1 MFGSPIVAVSN
12 PVFHAVGQIFQPV
25 LRIVADALALIYGVI
40 PNYAIAIA
48 ILTIL
53 IMTLLTPLTV
63 KSTKS
68 MIAMQRMQPEIK
80 KLQAKYK
87 GPENRQKLNEELM
100 KVYKDQGINPL
111 GGCLPM
117 FLQMP
122 FLYILFDVIKGLTAV
137 TKSGA
142 ISPRYIPKP
151 ANLHATAVPL
161 IDKMYV
167 NLIQGHGQLRSF
179 GMDFALKPFS
189 HHSST
194 VAAIPYFVLVVLAV
208 GLGYLQMTQMSRRN
222 PQAAAANKQMQS
234 MQKIMPII
242 FGYIYFVVP
251 AAVVIYMIVST
262 MIRIATQDI
271 MFRTG
276 VVKPVNAE
284 RAIGGAKGGALPAGA
299 AGLVA
304 GGDSDAGTKT
314 PPKTTPSKTP
324 QAKTTPPK
332 TTPSKTAPAKT
343 NGQARPAKPAL
354 GARAQSGGNG
364 QSPRTNGAARP
375 SSGTTN
381 GKPTADSDDGESD
394 AAKPHTRSKNKR
406 DRRTR

>member
-1 MFGSPIVAVSN
+1 MFAPLIVAVTN
-12 PVFHAVGQIFQPV
+12 PVFHAVGEIFQPV
-25 LRIVADALALIYGVI
+25 LRIVADALALIYGLI

-48 ILTIL
+48 ILTIV

-122 FLYILFDVIKGLTAV
+122 FLYILFDVIRGLTAT
-137 TKSGA
+137 TKSGTV
-142 ISPRYIPKP
+142 SPRYIPKP
-151 ANLHATAVPL
+151 TNIHATNVPL
-161 IDKMYV
+161 IDRMYQ
-167 NLIQGHGQLRSF
+167 NLVQGHGQLRSF
-179 GMDFALKPFS
+179 GMNFALKPFS
-189 HHSST
+189 HHASAA
-194 VAAIPYFVLVVLAV
+194 AAIPYFVLVVVAV

-222 PQAAAANKQMQS
+222 PQAAAANKQMQT
-234 MQKIMPII
+234 MQKVMPII

-276 VVKPVNAE
+276 VVKPVE
-284 RAIGGAKGGALPAGA
+284 RAIGGAKGSVAPAAA

-304 GGDSDAGTKT
+304 GNGGGGTKT
-314 PPKTTPSKTP
+314 PPRTS
-324 QAKTTPPK
+324 PPK
-332 TTPSKTAPAKT
+332 TSPPKT

-354 GARAQSGGNG
+354 GAGTQGNG
-364 QSPRTNGAARP
+364 NGNGNGRAPRTNGTTRPRSGAA
-375 SSGTTN
+375 N
-381 GKPTADSDDGESD
+381 GKAAEESD
-394 AAKPHTRSKNKR
+394 VDESGAAKPHPRSKNKR

>member
-1 MFGSPIVAVSN
+1 MFGSPFVALSN
-12 PVFHAVGQIFQPV
+12 PVFHAVGQVFQPV
-25 LRIVADALALIYGVI
+25 LKVVADALALIYGLI
-40 PNYAIAIA
+40 PNYAVAIA
-48 ILTIL
+48 ILTII

-80 KLQAKYK
+80 KLQTKYK

-122 FLYILFDVIKGLTAV
+122 FLYILFDVIKGLTTK

-151 ANLHATAVPL
+151 ANLHAALHGANVPL

-167 NLIQGHGQLRSF
+167 NLYNGHGQLRSF

-189 HHSST
+189 HHGSIG
-194 VAAIPYFVLVVLAV
+194 AAIPYFVLVVVAV

-242 FGYIYFVVP
+242 FGYIYFIVP

-262 MIRIATQDI
+262 MIRIATQYV
-271 MFRTG
+271 MYRTG
-276 VVKPVNAE
+276 MVTPVNAE
-284 RAIGGAKGGALPAGA
+284 KSIGGAKGAAASSGVVDAVARETKASPKPA
-299 AGLVA
+299 
-304 GGDSDAGTKT
+304 
-314 PPKTTPSKTP
+314 P
-324 QAKTTPPK
+324 
-332 TTPSKTAPAKT
+332 KT

-354 GARAQSGGNG
+354 GAGSQRSGNG
-364 QSPRTNGAARP
+364 STNGNGRAPRTNGSAR
-375 SSGTTN
+375 GVGATN
-381 GKPTADSDDGESD
+381 GKTADADGEE
-394 AAKPHTRSKNKR
+394 AADPSKPHPRSKNKR
-406 DRRTR
+406 DRRAR

>member
-1 MFGSPIVAVSN
+1 MFGSPIVAVTN
-12 PVFHAVGQIFQPV
+12 PVFHAVGEIFQPV
-25 LRIVADALALIYGVI
+25 LRVVADALALIYGLI

-48 ILTIL
+48 VLTVI

-80 KLQAKYK
+80 KLQTKYK

-122 FLYILFDVIKGLTAV
+122 FLYILFDVIKGLTAT

-151 ANLHATAVPL
+151 ANIHAANLPL
-161 IDKMYV
+161 IDRMYR
-167 NLIQGHGQLRSF
+167 NLVQAHGQLRSF

-189 HHSST
+189 HHSSAA
-194 VAAIPYFVLVVLAV
+194 AAIPYFVFVVVAV

-242 FGYIYFVVP
+242 FGYIYFIVP

-271 MFRTG
+271 LFRTG
-276 VVKPVNAE
+276 VVAPPNVEK
-284 RAIGGAKGGALPAGA
+284 AIGGAKGGVLPAAA
-299 AGLVA
+299 AGLVS
-304 GGDSDAGTKT
+304 GGTGPTKSPAKSPATKT
-314 PPKTTPSKTP
+314 
-324 QAKTTPPK
+324 
-332 TTPSKTAPAKT
+332 
-343 NGQARPAKPAL
+343 N
-354 GARAQSGGNG
+354 GNG
-364 QSPRTNGAARP
+364 QSRVPKPTSAPGSQSNGNGNGKAPRTNGSVRPAATG
-375 SSGTTN
+375 SN
-381 GKPTADSDDGESD
+381 GKPTNGSRAGSSAEPDNTAES
-394 AAKPHTRSKNKR
+394 AANKAHPRSKDKR
-406 DRRTR
+406 DRRAR

>member
-1 MFGSPIVAVSN
+1 MFGSSFAVSN

-25 LRIVADALALIYGVI
+25 LRVVADALALIYGLI

-48 ILTIL
+48 ILTVL

-80 KLQAKYK
+80 KLQTKYK

-151 ANLHATAVPL
+151 ANLHAALHGANVPL

-167 NLIQGHGQLRSF
+167 NLYNGHGQLGSF
-179 GMDFALKPFS
+179 GMDFPLKPFS
-189 HHSST
+189 HHGS
-194 VAAIPYFVLVVLAV
+194 VGAAIPYFVFVVVAV

-242 FGYIYFVVP
+242 FGYIYFIVP

-262 MIRIATQDI
+262 TIRIATQDI

-284 RAIGGAKGGALPAGA
+284 RAIGGAKATTASLG
-299 AGLVA
+299 A
-304 GGDSDAGTKT
+304 GGDEARDAKA
-314 PPKTTPSKTP
+314 PPKSMPTKASG
-324 QAKTTPPK
+324 QARP
-332 TTPSKTAPAKT
+332 KT
-343 NGQARPAKPAL
+343 NGQARPVKPAL
-354 GARAQSGGNG
+354 GAGTQSNGNG
-364 QSPRTNGAARP
+364 NGRPPRTNGSAQPR
-375 SSGTTN
+375 SGTTN
-381 GKPTADSDDGESD
+381 GKAAAESEDDDADAS
-394 AAKPHTRSKNKR
+394 KPHPRSKDKR

>member
-1 MFGSPIVAVSN
+1 
-12 PVFHAVGQIFQPV
+12 
-25 LRIVADALALIYGVI
+25 
-40 PNYAIAIA
+40 
-48 ILTIL
+48 
-53 IMTLLTPLTV
+53 
-63 KSTKS
+63 
-68 MIAMQRMQPEIK
+68 
-80 KLQAKYK
+80 
-87 GPENRQKLNEELM
+87 
-100 KVYKDQGINPL
+100 
-111 GGCLPM
+111 
-117 FLQMP
+117 
-122 FLYILFDVIKGLTAV
+122 
-137 TKSGA
+137 
-142 ISPRYIPKP
+142 
-151 ANLHATAVPL
+151 VPL

>member
-1 MFGSPIVAVSN
+1 MFGSPIVAVTN
-12 PVFHAVGQIFQPV
+12 PVFHAVGEIFQPV
-25 LRIVADALALIYGVI
+25 LRVVADALALIYGLI

-48 ILTIL
+48 VLTVI

-80 KLQAKYK
+80 KLQTKYK
-87 GPENRQKLNEELM
+87 GPENRQKLNEDLM

-122 FLYILFDVIKGLTAV
+122 FLYILFDVIKGLTAT

-151 ANLHATAVPL
+151 ANIHAANLPL
-161 IDKMYV
+161 IDRMYR
-167 NLIQGHGQLRSF
+167 NLVQAHGQLRSF

-189 HHSST
+189 HHSSAA
-194 VAAIPYFVLVVLAV
+194 AAIPYFVFVVVAV

-242 FGYIYFVVP
+242 FGYIYFIVP

-271 MFRTG
+271 MYRTG
-276 VVKPVNAE
+276 VVTPANVEKV
-284 RAIGGAKGGALPAGA
+284 IGGAKGASGSSGVVDV
-299 AGLVA
+299 VA
-304 GGDSDAGTKT
+304 RE
-314 PPKTTPSKTP
+314 
-324 QAKTTPPK
+324 AK
-332 TTPSKTAPAKT
+332 APARPAPKP

-354 GARAQSGGNG
+354 GSGAQSNGNG
-364 QSPRTNGAARP
+364 STNGNGRAPRTNGSAR
-375 SSGTTN
+375 GVGATN
-381 GKPTADSDDGESD
+381 GKTADADGEE
-394 AAKPHTRSKNKR
+394 AADPSKPHPRSKNKR
-406 DRRTR
+406 DRRAR

>member
-1 MFGSPIVAVSN
+1 MIGSPFVALSN
-12 PVFHAVGQIFQPV
+12 PVFHAVGQVFQPV
-25 LRIVADALALIYGVI
+25 LRVVADALALIYGLI

-48 ILTIL
+48 ILTVL

-80 KLQAKYK
+80 KLQTKYK

-137 TKSGA
+137 TKSGVV
-142 ISPRYIPKP
+142 SPRYIPKP
-151 ANLHATAVPL
+151 ANIHAANLPL
-161 IDKMYV
+161 IDRMYR
-167 NLIQGHGQLRSF
+167 NLVQGHGQLRSF

-189 HHSST
+189 HHGS
-194 VAAIPYFVLVVLAV
+194 VAAAIPYFVLVVVAV

-242 FGYIYFVVP
+242 FGYIYFIVP

-276 VVKPVNAE
+276 VVTPVNAE
-284 RAIGGAKGGALPAGA
+284 RAIGGAKASA

-304 GGDSDAGTKT
+304 GSDGDAKAPTKST
-314 PPKTTPSKTP
+314 PAKASG
-324 QAKTTPPK
+324 QARP
-332 TTPSKTAPAKT
+332 KT
-343 NGQARPAKPAL
+343 NGQARPKTNGQSGSVKPAL
-354 GARAQSGGNG
+354 GAGKPSNGSGNG
-364 QSPRTNGAARP
+364 NGRPPRTNGSAQQR
-375 SSGTTN
+375 SGTTN
-381 GKPTADSDDGESD
+381 GKAAAESQDDESD
-394 AAKPHTRSKNKR
+394 ASKPHPRSRDKR

>member
-1 MFGSPIVAVSN
+1 MFGSPFVALSN

-25 LRIVADALALIYGVI
+25 LRVVADALALIYGLI

-48 ILTIL
+48 ILTVL

-68 MIAMQRMQPEIK
+68 MFAMQRMQPEIK

-151 ANLHATAVPL
+151 ANLHAALHGANVPL

-167 NLIQGHGQLRSF
+167 NLVNGNGQLRSF

-189 HHSST
+189 HHSSIG
-194 VAAIPYFVLVVLAV
+194 AAIPYFVLVVVAV

-251 AAVVIYMIVST
+251 AAVVIYMVVST
-262 MIRIATQDI
+262 AIRIATQYI

-276 VVKPVNAE
+276 VVAPVNTE
-284 RAIGGAKGGALPAGA
+284 RAIGGAKASA

-304 GGDSDAGTKT
+304 GGEGDAKAPTKST
-314 PPKTTPSKTP
+314 
-324 QAKTTPPK
+324 
-332 TTPSKTAPAKT
+332 PAKAGGQARPKS
-343 NGQARPAKPAL
+343 NGQARPK
-354 GARAQSGGNG
+354 
-364 QSPRTNGAARP
+364 TNGAARP
-375 SSGTTN
+375 VKPALGAGKAGNGNGNGNGNGRPPRTNGVAQPRSGTTN
-381 GKPTADSDDGESD
+381 GKAAAESEDDESD
-394 AAKPHTRSKNKR
+394 AAKPHPRSRDKR

>member
-1 MFGSPIVAVSN
+1 MFGSPIVAVTN

-25 LRIVADALALIYGVI
+25 LRIVADALALIYGLI

-48 ILTIL
+48 VLTVI

-80 KLQAKYK
+80 KLQTKYK

-122 FLYILFDVIKGLTAV
+122 FLYILFDVIKGLTAT

-151 ANLHATAVPL
+151 ANIHAANLPL
-161 IDKMYV
+161 IDRMYR
-167 NLIQGHGQLRSF
+167 NLVQAHGQLRSF

-189 HHSST
+189 HHSSAA
-194 VAAIPYFVLVVLAV
+194 AAIPYFVLVVVAV

-242 FGYIYFVVP
+242 FGYIYFIVP

-271 MFRTG
+271 LFRTG
-276 VVKPVNAE
+276 VVVPANVEK
-284 RAIGGAKGGALPAGA
+284 AIGGAKGGVIPAGA

-304 GGDSDAGTKT
+304 GGTGPTKT
-314 PPKTTPSKTP
+314 P
-324 QAKTTPPK
+324 AKAP
-332 TTPSKTAPAKT
+332 PAKT
-343 NGQARPAKPAL
+343 NG
-354 GARAQSGGNG
+354 NG
-364 QSPRTNGAARP
+364 QSRTAKSPPAAGTQTNGNGNGNGNGRGPRTNGSARP
-375 SSGTTN
+375 APTVSN
-381 GKPTADSDDGESD
+381 GKPTNGSTARSAAEPDDTAES
-394 AAKPHTRSKNKR
+394 AASKAHPRSKNKR
-406 DRRTR
+406 DRRAR

>member
-1 MFGSPIVAVSN
+1 MFGSPFVALSN

-25 LRIVADALALIYGVI
+25 LRVVADALALIYGLI

-48 ILTIL
+48 ILTVL

-68 MIAMQRMQPEIK
+68 MFAMQRMQPEIK

-137 TKSGA
+137 TKSGK

-151 ANLHATAVPL
+151 ANLHAALHGANVPL

-167 NLIQGHGQLRSF
+167 NLYNGHGQLRSF

-189 HHSST
+189 HHSS
-194 VAAIPYFVLVVLAV
+194 VGAAIPYFVLVVVAV
-208 GLGYLQMTQMSRRN
+208 GLGYLQMTQMSRE
-222 PQAAAANKQMQS
+222 
-234 MQKIMPII
+234 
-242 FGYIYFVVP
+242 
-251 AAVVIYMIVST
+251 ST
-262 MIRIATQDI
+262 
-271 MFRTG
+271 G
-276 VVKPVNAE
+276 C
-284 RAIGGAKGGALPAGA
+284 GG
-299 AGLVA
+299 
-304 GGDSDAGTKT
+304 
-314 PPKTTPSKTP
+314 
-324 QAKTTPPK
+324 Q
-332 TTPSKTAPAKT
+332 
-343 NGQARPAKPAL
+343 
-354 GARAQSGGNG
+354 
-364 QSPRTNGAARP
+364 
-375 SSGTTN
+375 
-381 GKPTADSDDGESD
+381 
-394 AAKPHTRSKNKR
+394 
-406 DRRTR
+406 

>member
-1 MFGSPIVAVSN
+1 MFGSPFVALSN
-12 PVFHAVGQIFQPV
+12 PVFHAVGQVFQPV
-25 LRIVADALALIYGVI
+25 LRVVADALALIYGLI

-48 ILTIL
+48 ILTVV

-80 KLQAKYK
+80 KLQTKYK

-137 TKSGA
+137 TKSGTV
-142 ISPRYIPKP
+142 SPRYIPKP
-151 ANLHATAVPL
+151 ANIHAANLPL
-161 IDKMYV
+161 IDRMYR
-167 NLIQGHGQLRSF
+167 NLVQGHGQLRSF

-189 HHSST
+189 HHGS
-194 VAAIPYFVLVVLAV
+194 VGAAIPYFVLVVVAV

-242 FGYIYFVVP
+242 FGYIYFIVP

-262 MIRIATQDI
+262 TIRIATQDI

-284 RAIGGAKGGALPAGA
+284 RAIGGAKASPAGLA
-299 AGLVA
+299 SGDESAG
-304 GGDSDAGTKT
+304 DAKT
-314 PPKTTPSKTP
+314 PPRTTAPKP
-324 QAKTTPPK
+324 RTTPPK
-332 TTPSKTAPAKT
+332 VNGQARPKT

-354 GARAQSGGNG
+354 GAGTPSNGNG
-364 QSPRTNGAARP
+364 NGRAPRTNGNARP
-375 SSGTTN
+375 RPGATN
-381 GKPTADSDDGESD
+381 GKATADSEGDESD
-394 AAKPHTRSKNKR
+394 AAKPHPRSKDKR